1 MELESNLPPTLVR
14 TMSDKFEVS
23 TFDHW
28 RTSDGAISISTSL
41 ATPATYDEQRSL
53 WRRPGSQ
60 KDLESAINHYLQQ
73 NKHEFNSK
81 SSTWQG
87 VLEQLDNATA
97 IYQGKVRGNPARA
110 TIRKGEAIA
119 RNLVPMLEA
128 IPNDNGLGLLK
139 GGLLV
144 LFNAIKRRSD
154 ACEKVFQCFRLIPET
169 IARVHTMEKLFP
181 HDNGVKI
188 CIEDFYNA
196 LMLSLPQL
204 IRVLN
209 GKESEA
215 RVVRMGKLL
224 LGDQVKEVDTCIK
237 PVNEAVRKLN
247 DCIHNLERSR
257 DARTAKTTE
266 NIYSNLNAVRSEVSE
281 IHQDLKSLIGGLSE
295 PLEAIRERYA
305 AIRESQIREITDE
318 ATMAILNGLYR
329 MIAERC
335 RTRDLNHQV
344 EGALPHTS
352 LGALPA
358 FSRAQTIADDS
369 IVQPSLGSLLEV
381 LGGDSV
387 CLESLNDHG
396 EILRK
401 CHQFSDRALRQAA
414 YLKSAPEFQRW
425 LDVTMPDILLVDGHD
440 KRGRISAMSVFCA
453 MLVQA
458 LWTIQKQAT
467 APQVHIIVLFF
478 TCGAH
483 TEAEDILTGPC
494 GILRSFIGQLM
505 MSWPDQVPDLTFI
518 NETNGLLHHIQEN
531 RIDALCYLFQE
542 LLRQLPTESVVYCI
556 IDGISLYET
565 SYLAWKDGLGYVVEV
580 LRDLVI
586 ADPMQEGLGPKVKA
600 LLVSADK
607 STDIYKLIPR
617 EKHVDLRAQNQ
628 APITPTELSVLE
640 DIQHR
645 LLSEDTRG
653 SDIGDSGM
661 RFG

>member
-1 MELESNLPPTLVR
+1 MLLRAFHRLNCSR
-14 TMSDKFEVS
+14 
-23 TFDHW
+23 
-28 RTSDGAISISTSL
+28 
-41 ATPATYDEQRSL
+41 
-53 WRRPGSQ
+53 
-60 KDLESAINHYLQQ
+60 DLESAINHYLQH

-87 VLEQLDNATA
+87 VLEQLDNATT
-97 IYQGKVRGNPARA
+97 IYQEKARRNPARA

-188 CIEDFYNA
+188 CVDDFYNA

-204 IRVLN
+204 IRILN

-266 NIYSNLNAVRSEVSE
+266 NIYSNLNIVRSEVSE
-281 IHQDLKSLIGGLSE
+281 MHQDLKSLIGGLNE

-305 AIRESQIREITDE
+305 AIRESQVREITDE

-329 MIAERC
+329 LIAEKC
-335 RTRDLNHQV
+335 RTRDLDH
-344 EGALPHTS
+344 EGALP
-352 LGALPA
+352 G
-358 FSRAQTIADDS
+358 FSRAQTIGTVDDS
-369 IVQPSLGSLLEV
+369 IMQPSVESLLEV
-381 LGGDSV
+381 LGGEPV
-387 CLESLNDHG
+387 CLKSLNDHG

-414 YLKSAPEFQRW
+414 YLKAGPEFQRW
-425 LDVTMPDILLVDGHD
+425 LDVTTPDILLVDGHD

-467 APQVHIIVLFF
+467 TPQSHITVLFF
-478 TCGAH
+478 ACGAH

-494 GILRSFIGQLM
+494 GILRSFIGQLL

-518 NETNGLLHHIQEN
+518 NETDGLLHHIQEN
-531 RIDALCYLFQE
+531 RIDALCFLFQE

-565 SYLAWKDGLGYVVEV
+565 SHLAWTDSLGYVVEV
-580 LRDLVI
+580 LRDLII

-653 SDIGDSGM
+653 SDIEESGM